1 MEKYVNT
8 EYHFVRNSGGLSGK
22 ELAKLSDDELAE
34 YLRQDSILQ
43 EKKKYRINPDFILR
57 EIAGEYTIIPIGGDN
72 VFSNAVMAPNGTA
85 VFLWEAFQQPS
96 TIQDVVIE
104 AMQKYDVTEE
114 QIYKSISNFVKQS
127 LEFYLSLKMQTT
139 YFSLPYDVPLQ
150 KEDACEGE

>member
-96 TIQDVVIE
+96 TIQDVAVE

-127 LEFYLSLKMQTT
+127 LEFKVLEE
-139 YFSLPYDVPLQ
+139 V
-150 KEDACEGE
+150 E

>member
-1 MEKYVNT
+1 MEKYINT

-43 EKKKYRINPDFILR
+43 GKKKYRINPDFILR

-96 TIQDVVIE
+96 TIQDVVVE

-127 LEFYLSLKMQTT
+127 LEFKVLEE
-139 YFSLPYDVPLQ
+139 VV
-150 KEDACEGE
+150 

>member
-1 MEKYVNT
+1 MEKYINT

-96 TIQDVVIE
+96 TIQDVVVE
-104 AMQKYDVTEE
+104 GMLEYEVTED
-114 QIYKSISNFVKQS
+114 IIRKSIEHFVKEM
-127 LEFYLSLKMQTT
+127 LEYKILEEV
-139 YFSLPYDVPLQ
+139 D
-150 KEDACEGE
+150 

>member
-57 EIAGEYTIIPIGGDN
+57 EIAGEYTIIPIDGDN

-96 TIQDVVIE
+96 TIQDVVVE
-104 AMQKYDVTEE
+104 GMLEYEVTED
-114 QIYKSISNFVKQS
+114 IIRKSIGHFVKEM
-127 LEFYLSLKMQTT
+127 LEYKILEEV
-139 YFSLPYDVPLQ
+139 D
-150 KEDACEGE
+150 

>member
-34 YLRQDSILQ
+34 YLRKDSILQ

-96 TIQDVVIE
+96 TIQDVVVE

-127 LEFYLSLKMQTT
+127 LEFKVLEE
-139 YFSLPYDVPLQ
+139 VV
-150 KEDACEGE
+150 

>member
-57 EIAGEYTIIPIGGDN
+57 EIAGEYTIIPTGGDN

-96 TIQDVVIE
+96 TIQDVAVE

-127 LEFYLSLKMQTT
+127 LEFKVLEE
-139 YFSLPYDVPLQ
+139 VV
-150 KEDACEGE
+150 

>member
-8 EYHFVRNSGGLSGK
+8 EYHFVRNSGVLSGK

-57 EIAGEYTIIPIGGDN
+57 EIAGEYTIIPIGGNN
-72 VFSNAVMAPNGTA
+72 VFSNAVMAPNETA

-96 TIQDVVIE
+96 TIQDVVVE
-104 AMQKYDVTEE
+104 AMQKYDETEE
-114 QIYKSISNFVKQS
+114 QIYNSISNFVKQS
-127 LEFYLSLKMQTT
+127 LEFKVLEE
-139 YFSLPYDVPLQ
+139 VV
-150 KEDACEGE
+150 

>member
-57 EIAGEYTIIPIGGDN
+57 EIAGEYTIIPTGGNN
-72 VFSNAVMAPNGTA
+72 VFSNAVMAPNETA

-96 TIQDVVIE
+96 TIQDVVVE
-104 AMQKYDVTEE
+104 AMQKYDATEE
-114 QIYKSISNFVKQS
+114 QIYNSISNFVKQS
-127 LEFYLSLKMQTT
+127 LEYKVLEE
-139 YFSLPYDVPLQ
+139 VV
-150 KEDACEGE
+150 

>member
-57 EIAGEYTIIPIGGDN
+57 EIAGEYTIIPTGGDN

-96 TIQDVVIE
+96 TIQDAAAE

-114 QIYKSISNFVKQS
+114 QIRKSISNFVKQS
-127 LEFYLSLKMQTT
+127 LEYKVLEE
-139 YFSLPYDVPLQ
+139 VV
-150 KEDACEGE
+150 

>member
-57 EIAGEYTIIPIGGDN
+57 EIAGEYTIIPTSGDN

-96 TIQDVVIE
+96 TIQDVAVE

-114 QIYKSISNFVKQS
+114 QIYKSISNFVKQY
-127 LEFYLSLKMQTT
+127 LEFKVLEE
-139 YFSLPYDVPLQ
+139 VV
-150 KEDACEGE
+150 

>member
-57 EIAGEYTIIPIGGDN
+57 EIAGEYTIIPTGGNN
-72 VFSNAVMAPNGTA
+72 VFSNAVMAPNETA

-96 TIQDVVIE
+96 TIQDVVVE

-127 LEFYLSLKMQTT
+127 LEFKVLEE
-139 YFSLPYDVPLQ
+139 V
-150 KEDACEGE
+150 E

>member
-43 EKKKYRINPDFILR
+43 EKKKYRINQDFILR
-57 EIAGEYTIIPIGGDN
+57 EIAGEYTIIPTGGDN
-72 VFSNAVMAPNGTA
+72 VFSNAVMAPNETA

-96 TIQDVVIE
+96 TIQDVVVE
-104 AMQKYDVTEE
+104 AMQKYDATEE
-114 QIYKSISNFVKQS
+114 QIYNSISNFVKQS
-127 LEFYLSLKMQTT
+127 LEFKVLEE
-139 YFSLPYDVPLQ
+139 VV
-150 KEDACEGE
+150 

>member
-8 EYHFVRNSGGLSGK
+8 EYHFVRSSGGLSGK

-57 EIAGEYTIIPIGGDN
+57 EIAGEYTIIPTGGNN
-72 VFSNAVMAPNGTA
+72 VFSNAVMAPNETA

-96 TIQDVVIE
+96 TIQDVVVE
-104 AMQKYDVTEE
+104 AMQKYDATEE
-114 QIYKSISNFVKQS
+114 QIYNSISNFVKQS
-127 LEFYLSLKMQTT
+127 LEFKVLEE
-139 YFSLPYDVPLQ
+139 VV
-150 KEDACEGE
+150 

>member
-57 EIAGEYTIIPIGGDN
+57 EIAGEYTIIPTGGNN
-72 VFSNAVMAPNGTA
+72 VFSNAVMAPNETA

-96 TIQDVVIE
+96 TIQDVVVE
-104 AMQKYDVTEE
+104 AMQKYDATEE
-114 QIYKSISNFVKQS
+114 QIYNSISNFVKQS
-127 LEFYLSLKMQTT
+127 LDFKVLEE
-139 YFSLPYDVPLQ
+139 VV
-150 KEDACEGE
+150 

>member
-57 EIAGEYTIIPIGGDN
+57 EIAGEYTIIPTGGDN

-96 TIQDVVIE
+96 TIQDVVVE
-104 AMQKYDVTEE
+104 AMQKYDATEE

-127 LEFYLSLKMQTT
+127 LEFKVLEE
-139 YFSLPYDVPLQ
+139 VV
-150 KEDACEGE
+150 

>member
-57 EIAGEYTIIPIGGDN
+57 EIAGEYTIIPIGGNN
-72 VFSNAVMAPNGTA
+72 VFSNAVMAPNETA
-85 VFLWEAFQQPS
+85 VFLWKAFQQPS
-96 TIQDVVIE
+96 TIQDAAAE

-114 QIYKSISNFVKQS
+114 QIRKSISNFVKQS
-127 LEFYLSLKMQTT
+127 LEYKVLEE
-139 YFSLPYDVPLQ
+139 VV
-150 KEDACEGE
+150 

>member
-1 MEKYVNT
+1 MKDYKKPEF
-8 EYHFVRNSGGLSGK
+8 HFIRNPDELSGN

-96 TIQDVVIE
+96 TIQDVVVE

-127 LEFYLSLKMQTT
+127 LEFKVLEE
-139 YFSLPYDVPLQ
+139 VV
-150 KEDACEGE
+150 

>member
-57 EIAGEYTIIPIGGDN
+57 EIAGEYMIIPTGGDN
-72 VFSNAVMAPNGTA
+72 VFSNAVMAPNETA

-96 TIQDVVIE
+96 TIQDVVVE
-104 AMQKYDVTEE
+104 TMQKYDATEE
-114 QIYKSISNFVKQS
+114 QIYNSISNFVKQS
-127 LEFYLSLKMQTT
+127 LEFKVLEE
-139 YFSLPYDVPLQ
+139 VV
-150 KEDACEGE
+150 

>member
-1 MEKYVNT
+1 MERYINT

-96 TIQDVVIE
+96 TIQDVVVE
-104 AMQKYDVTEE
+104 GMLEYEVTED
-114 QIYKSISNFVKQS
+114 IIRKSIEHFVKEM
-127 LEFYLSLKMQTT
+127 LEYKILEEV
-139 YFSLPYDVPLQ
+139 D
-150 KEDACEGE
+150 

>member
-57 EIAGEYTIIPIGGDN
+57 EIAGEYTIIPTGGDN
-72 VFSNAVMAPNGTA
+72 VFSNAVMAPNETA

-96 TIQDVVIE
+96 TIQDVVVE
-104 AMQKYDVTEE
+104 AMQKYDATEE

-127 LEFYLSLKMQTT
+127 LEFKVLEE
-139 YFSLPYDVPLQ
+139 VV
-150 KEDACEGE
+150 

>member
-1 MEKYVNT
+1 MEKYINT

-43 EKKKYRINPDFILR
+43 EKKKYRRINPDFILR

-96 TIQDVVIE
+96 TIQDVVVE
-104 AMQKYDVTEE
+104 GMLEYEVTED
-114 QIYKSISNFVKQS
+114 IIRKSIEHFVKEM
-127 LEFYLSLKMQTT
+127 LEYKILEEV
-139 YFSLPYDVPLQ
+139 D
-150 KEDACEGE
+150 

>member
-57 EIAGEYTIIPIGGDN
+57 EIAGEYTIIPTGGNN
-72 VFSNAVMAPNGTA
+72 VFSNAVMVPNETA

-96 TIQDVVIE
+96 TIQDVVVE
-104 AMQKYDVTEE
+104 AMQKYDATEE
-114 QIYKSISNFVKQS
+114 QIYNSISNFVKQS
-127 LEFYLSLKMQTT
+127 LEFKVLEE
-139 YFSLPYDVPLQ
+139 VV
-150 KEDACEGE
+150 

>member
-72 VFSNAVMAPNGTA
+72 VFSNAVMAPNGNRC
-85 VFLWEAFQQPS
+85 FSLG
-96 TIQDVVIE
+96 
-104 AMQKYDVTEE
+104 
-114 QIYKSISNFVKQS
+114 SISAAEHDTGCRSRSNAKVRWNGRTN
-127 LEFYLSLKMQTT
+127 L
-139 YFSLPYDVPLQ
+139 
-150 KEDACEGE
+150 

>member
-1 MEKYVNT
+1 MEKYINT

-57 EIAGEYTIIPIGGDN
+57 EIAGEYTIIPTSGDN

-96 TIQDVVIE
+96 TIQDVAVE

-127 LEFYLSLKMQTT
+127 LEFKVLEE
-139 YFSLPYDVPLQ
+139 VV
-150 KEDACEGE
+150 

>member
-8 EYHFVRNSGGLSGK
+8 EYRFVRNSGGLSGK

-57 EIAGEYTIIPIGGDN
+57 EIAGEYTIIPTGGDN
-72 VFSNAVMAPNGTA
+72 VFSNAVMAPNETA

-96 TIQDVVIE
+96 TIQDVVVE
-104 AMQKYDVTEE
+104 AMQKYDATEE
-114 QIYKSISNFVKQS
+114 QIYNSISNFVKQS
-127 LEFYLSLKMQTT
+127 LEFKVLEE
-139 YFSLPYDVPLQ
+139 VV
-150 KEDACEGE
+150 

>member
-57 EIAGEYTIIPIGGDN
+57 EIAGEYTIIPTGGNN
-72 VFSNAVMAPNGTA
+72 VFSNAVMAPNETA

-96 TIQDVVIE
+96 TIQDVVVE
-104 AMQKYDVTEE
+104 AMQKYDATEE
-114 QIYKSISNFVKQS
+114 QIYEQIYNSISNFVKQS
-127 LEFYLSLKMQTT
+127 LEFKVLEE
-139 YFSLPYDVPLQ
+139 VV
-150 KEDACEGE
+150 

>member
-8 EYHFVRNSGGLSGK
+8 EYHFVRNSGELSGK

-57 EIAGEYTIIPIGGDN
+57 EIAGEYTIIPIGDNN
-72 VFSNAVMAPNGTA
+72 VFSNAVMAPNETA

-96 TIQDVVIE
+96 TIQDVVVE
-104 AMQKYDVTEE
+104 AMQKYDATEE
-114 QIYKSISNFVKQS
+114 QIYNSISNFVKQS
-127 LEFYLSLKMQTT
+127 LEFKVLEE
-139 YFSLPYDVPLQ
+139 VV
-150 KEDACEGE
+150 

>member
-57 EIAGEYTIIPIGGDN
+57 EIAGEYTIIPIGDNN
-72 VFSNAVMAPNGTA
+72 VFSHAVMAPNETA

-96 TIQDVVIE
+96 TIQDVVVE
-104 AMQKYDVTEE
+104 AMQKYDATEE
-114 QIYKSISNFVKQS
+114 QIYNSISNFVKQS
-127 LEFYLSLKMQTT
+127 LEFKVLEE
-139 YFSLPYDVPLQ
+139 VV
-150 KEDACEGE
+150 

>member
-57 EIAGEYTIIPIGGDN
+57 EIAGEYTIIPTGGDN

-127 LEFYLSLKMQTT
+127 LEFKVLEE
-139 YFSLPYDVPLQ
+139 VV
-150 KEDACEGE
+150 

>member
-57 EIAGEYTIIPIGGDN
+57 EIAGEYTIIPTGGNN
-72 VFSNAVMAPNGTA
+72 VFSNAVMAPNETA
-85 VFLWEAFQQPS
+85 VFLWKAFQQPS
-96 TIQDVVIE
+96 TIQDAAAE

-114 QIYKSISNFVKQS
+114 QIRKSISNFVKQS
-127 LEFYLSLKMQTT
+127 LEYKVLEE
-139 YFSLPYDVPLQ
+139 VV
-150 KEDACEGE
+150 

>member
-34 YLRQDSILQ
+34 YLRQDSVLQ

-57 EIAGEYTIIPIGGDN
+57 EIAGEYTIIPTGGDN

-127 LEFYLSLKMQTT
+127 LEFKVLEE
-139 YFSLPYDVPLQ
+139 VV
-150 KEDACEGE
+150 

>member
-57 EIAGEYTIIPIGGDN
+57 EIAGEYTIISIGGNN
-72 VFSNAVMAPNGTA
+72 VFSNAVMAPNETA

-96 TIQDVVIE
+96 TIQDVVVE
-104 AMQKYDVTEE
+104 AMQKYDATEE
-114 QIYKSISNFVKQS
+114 QIYNSISNFVKQS
-127 LEFYLSLKMQTT
+127 LEFKVLEE
-139 YFSLPYDVPLQ
+139 VV
-150 KEDACEGE
+150 